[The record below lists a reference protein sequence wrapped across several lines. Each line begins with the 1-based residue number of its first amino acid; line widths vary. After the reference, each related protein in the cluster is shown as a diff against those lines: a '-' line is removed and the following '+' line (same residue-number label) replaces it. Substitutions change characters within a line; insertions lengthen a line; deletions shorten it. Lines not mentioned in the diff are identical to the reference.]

1 MDQETALR
9 LEAKLDEFIAGQ
21 AAILDALPTIH
32 ALGAVLVQRKTV
44 NERTGINKNTL
55 SQNKSIEKFE
65 EIGHR
70 RTFIQIADV
79 PVIKQRKRK

>member
-9 LEAKLDEFIAGQ
+9 LEQKLD
-21 AAILDALPTIH
+21 AIIDALPTIH

-44 NERTGINKNTL
+44 NDRTGINKNTL
-55 SQNKSIEKFE
+55 SQNKNIDKFE

-70 RTFIQIADV
+70 RTYIEIGQIHV
-79 PVIKQRKRK
+79 TKQRKPSRK

>member
-1 MDQETALR
+1 MDQDQANR

-32 ALGAVLVQRKTV
+32 ALGAILVQRKTV
-44 NERTGINKNTL
+44 NERTGLNRNTL
-55 SQNKSIEKFE
+55 SQNKNIEKFE

-70 RTFIQIADV
+70 RTYIQIGEI
-79 PVIKQRKRK
+79 PVVRQRKRK

>member
-9 LEAKLDEFIAGQ
+9 LEEKLD
-21 AAILDALPTIH
+21 AIIEALPTIH

-44 NERTGINKNTL
+44 NQRTGLNKNTI
-55 SQNKSIEKFE
+55 SQNKNIDKFE

-79 PVIKQRKRK
+79 PVVKQRKRN

>member
-1 MDQETALR
+1 MDQDQANR

-32 ALGAVLVQRKTV
+32 ALGAILVQRKTV
-44 NERTGINKNTL
+44 NDRTGINKNTL
-55 SQNKSIEKFE
+55 SQNNNIDKFE

-70 RTFIQIADV
+70 RTYIEIGQV
-79 PVIKQRKRK
+79 PVVKQRKRK